1 MTYAYNEYK
10 IIYGHKLIK
19 KGGLLYMKVCI
30 SSTGNTLDSSLDQ
43 RFGRAS
49 FFIISDTE
57 TMNFEAI
64 DNGAAAA
71 SGGAGITSAQIVVDK
86 EINAVITGNVGPNAM
101 NVLKAAEIEIF
112 RGSPVSVKE
121 NLEKFKKGLLEKID
135 TTVPQHFGMQGGQ
148 K

>member
-1 MTYAYNEYK
+1 LTYAYNEYK

-30 SSTGNTLDSSLDQ
+30 SS
-43 RFGRAS
+43 RAS

-135 TTVPQHFGMQGGQ
+135 ITVPQHFGMQGGQ